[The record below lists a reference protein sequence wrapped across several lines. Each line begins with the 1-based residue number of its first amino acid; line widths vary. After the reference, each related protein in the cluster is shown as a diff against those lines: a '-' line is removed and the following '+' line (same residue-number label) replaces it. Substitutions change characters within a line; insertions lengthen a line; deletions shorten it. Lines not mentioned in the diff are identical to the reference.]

1 MLRGTIK
8 KKKKFPLFYSGY
20 LPLAELSFLQYSGKV
35 KFSAESE
42 WNLLDYRKYA
52 RTDAIRRRRRR
63 SFQRFCF
70 FLLLALLLM
79 GLAAIITWIIE
90 AITGSGDSS
99 SLAGT
104 SSSLISS
111 SISQPASGSE
121 SEGDSTAQGVVLP
134 EKGRVELSYFADA
147 AFVGDS
153 ITVGWNDYKGA
164 AALPDTNV
172 IAAIGA
178 TPPTDGVQWKDD
190 AGELYDPLAKIV
202 EANPSK
208 IYLMFGANALVADG
222 EFVEDNLVESY
233 GTFIDDLQQ
242 KLPDA
247 VIYIQSILTPT
258 AAGTESHA
266 GLTPERIAR
275 VNERLKSLAEE
286 KGCWYLDL
294 EENLCPDGM
303 LSADYASDDGL
314 HLNKEGYM
322 AWLEYLITHAA
333 YDPENPYV
341 GGIDPGA

>member
-1 MLRGTIK
+1 M
-8 KKKKFPLFYSGY
+8 
-20 LPLAELSFLQYSGKV
+20 
-35 KFSAESE
+35 
-42 WNLLDYRKYA
+42 DYRKYA

-70 FLLLALLLM
+70 FVLLLLLLM

-90 AITGSGDSS
+90 AITGSGDGS
-99 SLAGT
+99 SLSQGT
-104 SSSLISS
+104 SQGISS
-111 SISQPASGSE
+111 SVSQPASDSGS
-121 SEGDSTAQGVVLP
+121 GDSDAVQGVVLP

-153 ITVGWNDYKGA
+153 ITVGWNDYKAA

-172 IAAIGA
+172 IAMIGA
-178 TPPTDGVQWKDD
+178 TPPTGGVQWKDD

-208 IYLMFGANALVADG
+208 LYLMFGANALVAEGD
-222 EFVEDNLVESY
+222 FVEDTLIESY
-233 GTFIDDLQQ
+233 GEFIDDLQAQ
-242 KLPDA
+242 LPDA

-258 AAGTESHA
+258 AEGTESHA
-266 GLTPERIAR
+266 GLTAERIAE
-275 VNERLKSLAEE
+275 VNERLKALAAE

-294 EENLCPDGM
+294 EESLCLDGV